1 MKVKTARIDEYI
13 SGEAPLPPTFT
24 TGYKNDLAIAREMI
38 RKQRSERQ
46 PKPAGVAKPETPVK
60 LPLHRRLLP
69 A

>member
-1 MKVKTARIDEYI
+1 MKVKTAKIDEYI

-38 RKQRSERQ
+38 RRQRSDDRPE
-46 PKPAGVAKPETPVK
+46 PAGDGNSEAPVK
-60 LPLHRRLLP
+60 LPQQRGLLP